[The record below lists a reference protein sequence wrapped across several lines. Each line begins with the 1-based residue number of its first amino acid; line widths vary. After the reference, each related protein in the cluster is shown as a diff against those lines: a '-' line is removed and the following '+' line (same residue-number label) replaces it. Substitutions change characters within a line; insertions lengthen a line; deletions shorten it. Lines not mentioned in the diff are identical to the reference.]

1 MRSTNGYEWIQ
12 FVSYL
17 IAFRF
22 MSTRRQMRELFLCF
36 GIRMYYTIN
45 TMSIDIDSL
54 WRAST
59 QSSIQMSLE
68 SCLAWH
74 TTHNWRHSQRARDSG
89 TTSGINCIRFISSWT
104 CVKHDI
110 YGIYSTFNCWQYK
123 WCIKSNQVLLFGA
136 SEFIYLTMRHLGAH
150 KTSECKAKMTKW
162 IWVWRQKRG
171 RECESQS
178 R

>member
-1 MRSTNGYEWIQ
+1 MRSTNGNEWIQ

-22 MSTRRQMRELFLCF
+22 ISTRRQMRELFLCF

-45 TMSIDIDSL
+45 TMSIDTDSL
-54 WRAST
+54 WRASP

-68 SCLAWH
+68 SCLAWLGTQH
-74 TTHNWRHSQRARDSG
+74 TIKGSQRAKDSG

-123 WCIKSNQVLLFGA
+123 WCIKSNQVLLFEHRNLSIA
-136 SEFIYLTMRHLGAH
+136 PCHLGAY
-150 KTSECKAKMTKW
+150 KTSEYKANMAKW
-162 IWVWRQKRG
+162 ICVW
-171 RECESQS
+171 
-178 R
+178 